1 MRSIHFL
8 LLLILTVPMSAQVT
22 RSIIGGYTH
31 FQLLHAQDTI
41 DFVVRTSGGHNAGI
55 VSEPG
60 RTDRHYRIASKRE
73 TDRYVDP
80 DSWYANTP
88 ASTGSWWPQWVQW
101 LLRHSGKPAAP
112 PDMGAPE
119 KGLRILLAAPGSY
132 VLER

>member
-1 MRSIHFL
+1 MAPWRSVFKFNL
-8 LLLILTVPMSAQVT
+8 LM
-22 RSIIGGYTH
+22 
-31 FQLLHAQDTI
+31 DTDI
-41 DFVVRTSGGHNAGI
+41 AFVLTSGGHNAGI

-80 DSWYANTP
+80 DSWYAHTP
-88 ASTGSWWPQWVQW
+88 ASAGSWWPQWVQW
-101 LLRHSGKPAAP
+101 LLRHSGQPAAL